1 MKKLSVLLLSL
12 LLILSACGKGKENQN
27 NKGSENNKTQVTNTE
42 DTENTENSKNTQSTS
57 SEGGFENVNF
67 DSNMTREE
75 CIEAANNV
83 NAFLLEHDE
92 DIVDPVSVKSWKINN
107 DNGIIT
113 SESDIDG
120 KVTKVVYENK
130 DDKLDLI
137 SIYVGDKEIFKK

>member
-27 NKGSENNKTQVTNTE
+27 NKGSENNKTQVTN
-42 DTENTENSKNTQSTS
+42 TENTENSKNTQSTS

-120 KVTKVVYENK
+120 KITKVVYENK

>member
-42 DTENTENSKNTQSTS
+42 NTENTENSKNTQSTS

-75 CIEAANNV
+75 CIETANILTIE
-83 NAFLLEHDE
+83 FLMKCVRFLKNYLDFRRKYE
-92 DIVDPVSVKSWKINN
+92 KIIRFTFILALN
-107 DNGIIT
+107 
-113 SESDIDG
+113 
-120 KVTKVVYENK
+120 
-130 DDKLDLI
+130 
-137 SIYVGDKEIFKK
+137 FKCLW

>member
-27 NKGSENNKTQVTNTE
+27 NKGSENNKTQVTN
-42 DTENTENSKNTQSTS
+42 TENTENSKNTQSTS

>member
-42 DTENTENSKNTQSTS
+42 NSKKTQTSS

-107 DNGIIT
+107 DNGVIT

-130 DDKLDLI
+130 DNKLDLI